1 MAIRKINSRSIGDT
15 GVATADIADGSITTA
30 KLAVDAVTTPKIAD
44 TVNLGRRNII
54 INGAMQ
60 IWQRATAATTAVN
73 NYQSVDRFRTNIGG
87 AGVYTTERSTDSPF
101 GSGFSLKAQVTTA
114 DTSIAGGDYAY
125 LHQDIEG
132 QNLQHLLY
140 GNSSA
145 KTITLS
151 FWVKSNK
158 TGTYTVIFRKLSNT
172 AYHLVHE
179 YTIDVANTWEKKVIT
194 ISPTAGSTS
203 FLTASAGAIVNSNVR
218 GFQIGFNLTFGS
230 DYNGATNNTWTT
242 NTTHYA
248 TTNQV
253 NWLDDTSN
261 NFYLTEVQLELGDT
275 ATPFE
280 HHSYGDELL
289 RCQRYY
295 QINYATWYGVAQ
307 EAGYFV
313 SSNITYKPDL
323 RAAPTV
329 AQKSFS
335 SGSSGRFTSTS
346 ATNSTINGTT
356 IYSSPTSAGGNSGYL
371 ATWSADAE
379 F

>member
-1 MAIRKINSRSIGDT
+1 MPLSKIQGI
-15 GVATADIADGSITTA
+15 DGQ
-30 KLAVDAVTTPKIAD
+30 VTS
-44 TVNLGRRNII
+44 NLGRRNLI

-60 IWQRATAATTAVN
+60 VWQRATAATTAVN

-158 TGTYTVIFRKLSNT
+158 TGTYTVVFRKLSNT
-172 AYHLVHE
+172 SYHLVHE
-179 YTIDVANTWEKKVIT
+179 YTIDAANTWEKKVIT

-218 GFQIGFNLTFGS
+218 GLQIGFNLTFGS
-230 DYNGATNNTWTT
+230 TYNGATNNTWTT
-242 NTTHYA
+242 NTSHYA

-280 HHSYGDELL
+280 HRLFGEELSL
-289 RCQRYY
+289 CQRYY
-295 QINYATWYGVAQ
+295 IQYENSTGSGNQAFLPGMITGNRAYVPFGFPNEMRVAPSASYGTAAFRVISA
-307 EAGYFV
+307 
-313 SSNITYKPDL
+313 SSSQTNVNPDEFFT
-323 RAAPTV
+323 PSN
-329 AQKSFS
+329 KN
-335 SGSSGRFTSTS
+335 GRFRFPTGSH
-346 ATNSTINGTT
+346 TNGQACYIAMDDGAAVKLDS
-356 IYSSPTSAGGNSGYL
+356 
-371 ATWSADAE
+371 E
-379 F
+379 M

>member
-1 MAIRKINSRSIGDT
+1 MAVVINGTT
-15 GVATADIADGSITTA
+15 GIDKVQDGSIGTA
-30 KLAVDAVTTPKIAD
+30 DLAADAVTTAKIAS
-44 TVNLGRRNII
+44 TVNLGRRNLV

-132 QNLQHLLY
+132 QNLQQLLY

-158 TGTYTVIFRKLSNT
+158 TGTYTVVFRKLSNT
-172 AYHLVHE
+172 SYHLVHE
-179 YTIDVANTWEKKVIT
+179 YTIGVANTWEKKVIT

-203 FLTASAGAIVNSNVR
+203 FLTASAGAIVNSEVR
-218 GFQIGFNLTFGS
+218 GLQVGFNLTFGS

-242 NTTHYA
+242 NTSHYA

-261 NFYLTEVQLELGDT
+261 NFYLTEVQLEVGDT

-280 HHSYGDELL
+280 HRSYGEELAL
-289 RCQRYY
+289 CQRYY
-295 QINYATWYGVAQ
+295 EQIFGVFRSDFLYMNWQ
-307 EAGYFV
+307 
-313 SSNITYKPDL
+313 YKVTK
-323 RAAPTV
+323 RALP
-329 AQKSFS
+329 SFS
-335 SGSSGRFTSTS
+335 TFSGANNGAALNAGTLEGTYQETTASSVS
-346 ATNSTINGTT
+346 AATI
-356 IYSSPTSAGGNSGYL
+356 A
-371 ATWSADAE
+371 ADAE
-379 F
+379 L